1 MSDVKRWRVVM
12 DWCPVCGACADD
24 PPNDEPCEACEV
36 RGEPLASYDGEVV
49 PAADFDALLAEN
61 ARLREA
67 GEALASLV
75 DALVQYRIAAGA
87 TEADPVVAAL
97 SAWREAVGDE

>member
-1 MSDVKRWRVVM
+1 MSDVKRWAERI
-12 DWCPVCGACADD
+12 
-24 PPNDEPCEACEV
+24 N
-36 RGEPLASYDGEVV
+36 GELVDVLL
-49 PAADFDALLAEN
+49 AADFDALLAEN

>member
-67 GEALASLV
+67 GEALAQFY
-75 DALVQYRIAAGA
+75 DGAMEAAGRCGDDG
-87 TEADPVVAAL
+87 EAL
-97 SAWREAVGDE
+97 SAAWREAVGAS